1 MKHLKKLTQ
10 KSLKI
15 SMVEHKNA
23 RQYMIR
29 VKPEADGLPGRSLIV
44 YLENYVCLVMTTK
57 VIPITR

>member
-1 MKHLKKLTQ
+1 
-10 KSLKI
+10 
-15 SMVEHKNA
+15 MVEHKSA

-29 VKPEADGLPGRSLIV
+29 VKPGADGLPGRSLIV